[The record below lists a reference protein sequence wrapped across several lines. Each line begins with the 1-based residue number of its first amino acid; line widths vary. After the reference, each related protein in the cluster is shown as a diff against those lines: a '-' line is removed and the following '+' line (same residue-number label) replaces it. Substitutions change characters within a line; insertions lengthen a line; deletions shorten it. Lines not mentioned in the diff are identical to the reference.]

1 MSLGALMIGLAG
13 AELEPVER
21 EMLLHPLV
29 GGVVL
34 FSRNFVSPEQLVALT
49 AEIHAL
55 REPRLL
61 IAVDHEGG
69 RVQRF
74 HSGFTLLPAV
84 AGLGQHYEQNPRQAN
99 ILAER
104 SGWLMAAELRSVGV
118 DFSFAPVL
126 DLDRGISTVIGD
138 RAFHRDPE
146 VVANLAQHYV
156 QGMKRAGMAA
166 TAKHFPGH
174 GAVQADSHTALPVDQ
189 RPYGDLQLEDLRP
202 FERLSH
208 LGIEA
213 VMSAHVCY
221 QKIDPAIASYS
232 PFWLQEVLRRRLGFQ
247 GLVFSDDLDMAAAAI
262 GGSMAERVRLALQAG
277 CDMVLVCQRRESMA
291 QVLDGPLEWHNPV
304 SQLRQARMH
313 GQGAVSREELHADPA
328 WQEAVSLIEKSA
340 EPHTL
345 DLL

>member
-1 MSLGALMIGLAG
+1 MSLGPLMIGLVG
-13 AELEPVER
+13 PELDPDEC

-34 FSRNFVSPEQLVALT
+34 FSRNFDSPEQLAVLT
-49 AEIHAL
+49 AGIHAM

-74 HSGFTLLPAV
+74 HSGFSLLPAV
-84 AGLGQHYEQNPRQAN
+84 AGLGRHYDRDPGQARV
-99 ILAER
+99 LAER
-104 SGWLMAAELRSVGV
+104 TGWLMAAELRSVDV

-126 DLDRGISTVIGD
+126 DLDRGVSTVIGD
-138 RAFHRDPE
+138 RAFHSDPE
-146 VVANLAQHYV
+146 TVADLAHHYAL
-156 QGMKRAGMAA
+156 GMKKAGMAA

-174 GAVQADSHTALPVDQ
+174 GAVQADSHTSLPVDQ
-189 RPYGDLQLEDLRP
+189 RPYGDLLVEDLLP

-213 VMSAHVCY
+213 MMTAHVCY
-221 QKIDPAIASYS
+221 ERIDTAIASYS
-232 PFWLQEVLRRRLGFQ
+232 SFWLQEVLRRRLDFQ
-247 GLVFSDDLDMAAAAI
+247 GLVFSDDLDMVAAAAA
-262 GGSMAERVRLALQAG
+262 GNMSRRVNAALQAG
-277 CDMVLVCQRRESMA
+277 CDMVLVCQQRESVT
-291 QVLDGPLEWHNPV
+291 QVLDSGLQWHNPV

-313 GQGAVSREELHADPA
+313 GQGLVDSRDLHATSV
-328 WQEAVSLIEKSA
+328 WKEAVALVERSA
-340 EPHTL
+340 EPCTL